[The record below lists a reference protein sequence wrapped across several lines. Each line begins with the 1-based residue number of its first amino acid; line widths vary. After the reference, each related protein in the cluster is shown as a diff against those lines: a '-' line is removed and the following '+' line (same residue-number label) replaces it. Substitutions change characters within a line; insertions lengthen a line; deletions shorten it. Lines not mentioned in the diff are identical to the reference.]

1 MMLSIGLYGLLCA
14 KYCYFGVADRADKAK
29 GMYEKLLSHPNPRVS
44 KKARQFMFS
53 FQVTLTPTKV
63 SYLMISFQFSAQGT

>member
-1 MMLSIGLYGLLCA
+1 MMLSIGLYGLMCA
-14 KYCYFGVADRADKAK
+14 KYCYFGVVDRADRAK

-53 FQVTLTPTKV
+53 FQVT
-63 SYLMISFQFSAQGT
+63 